1 MRYIARI
8 WLDVEFAAE
17 TVDEANKIANKCII
31 EVGNT
36 REGDKVEYYDSQ
48 IADIRIHPAE
58 KE

>member
-8 WLDVEFAAE
+8 WLDVEFEANTPE
-17 TVDEANKIANKCII
+17 DANKIANKCII

-36 REGDKVEYYDSQ
+36 HDGDKVEYYDSQ
-48 IADIRIHPAE
+48 VADIRIHPSD